1 MHTSLSSSVI
11 PKYSL
16 EQSGGRNNLFDIRLV
31 GEGHKEHPSFFMAP
45 HRKDFYMLVLVEEGS
60 SKHWVDMQ
68 PYTLKPDT
76 FYFTA
81 PQQVHV
87 KEHAVPMRGI
97 VLCFTDAFLAAAA
110 HQPIRKLPILQNPSN
125 GHEMLLQ
132 PTEVAYIRDTMRR
145 MAEEYLQQPDWYN
158 SMLQAYL
165 HVLLI
170 YLSRLYT
177 EKFTAEENKPDRILL
192 KKFLDLIETNY
203 TIHHEVAAY
212 ADLLNITAGHL
223 GDVIRQQSG
232 KPAIGHIHAR
242 LLLEAR
248 RLLFHTDHSIK
259 EIAFALGFEDAS
271 YFNRF
276 FKRGSNETPQAFR
289 NTTRKMYH

>member
-1 MHTSLSSSVI
+1 MHTSFSSSVI

-16 EQSGGRNNLFDIRLV
+16 EQSGGKDNLFDIRIV
-31 GEGHKEHPSFFMAP
+31 DGKSREHPSFFLAP
-45 HRKDFYMLVLVEEGS
+45 HRKDFYMLVLVEQGS

-87 KEHAVPMRGI
+87 KEHAEPMRGI
-97 VLCFTDAFLAAAA
+97 VLCFTDAFLAATAY
-110 HQPIRKLPILQNPSN
+110 QPIRTLPILQNPCN

-132 PTEVAYIRDTMRR
+132 AAEVAYLRDTMLR
-145 MAEEYLQQPDWYN
+145 MASEYEQRPDWHN

-177 EKFTAEENKPDRILL
+177 EKFTAEENKPDRVLL
-192 KKFLDLIETNY
+192 KKFLGLIETNHA
-203 TIHHEVAAY
+203 IHHEVAAY
-212 ADLLNITAGHL
+212 AEQLNITAGHL

-232 KPAIGHIHAR
+232 KPAIAHIHTR

-259 EIAFALGFEDAS
+259 EIAYTLGFEDAS

-276 FKRGSNETPQAFR
+276 FKRGCNETPLAFR
-289 NTTRKMYH
+289 TATRKMYH